1 MSRILYRLVGNN
13 PIQPLE
19 IIQYSRIIFE
29 LKQSEN
35 QCGTTYLIRCKTLRH
50 LGIKQRVL
58 SIRSVCVPG
67 IVPGCRQVKMTFCRQ
82 DYPATSCTPTEK
94 MNWYQLTRL
103 LWSNRDFS
111 PNTPN
116 LYLQSYTRAILY
128 NTSSAVSA
136 EGRKTSYTYPRRL
149 YENRISETSTGRLT
163 LIILTAL
170 TLTKRENISIEAV
183 HSGFFP

>member
-13 PIQPLE
+13 PIQPNNFWIKTIGKSMWYNILNTMQNTPAPWNKATSSE
-19 IIQYSRIIFE
+19 YSERFW
-29 LKQSEN
+29 
-35 QCGTTYLIRCKTLRH
+35 
-50 LGIKQRVL
+50 
-58 SIRSVCVPG
+58 VPG

-82 DYPATSCTPTEK
+82 DYPATSCTPIEK

-136 EGRKTSYTYPRRL
+136 EGRKTSYTYSRRL
-149 YENRISETSTGRLT
+149 YE
-163 LIILTAL
+163 
-170 TLTKRENISIEAV
+170 KQNIRDLNWQT
-183 HSGFFP
+183 HSYNTNCIDAYEKKEHIYLSSK

>member
-67 IVPGCRQVKMTFCRQ
+67 IVPGCRQVKMTFCSKITQ
-82 DYPATSCTPTEK
+82 QHLA
-94 MNWYQLTRL
+94 RL
-103 LWSNRDFS
+103 LRKWTGTSLRAYFDQIEIF
-111 PNTPN
+111 PPIHRI
-116 LYLQSYTRAILY
+116 YTCSHIRGQFYIIPPRQFRLREGKHPIH
-128 NTSSAVSA
+128 TRGVSM
-136 EGRKTSYTYPRRL
+136 KTEYQRPQL
-149 YENRISETSTGRLT
+149 ADL
-163 LIILTAL
+163 LL
-170 TLTKRENISIEAV
+170 
-183 HSGFFP
+183 

>member
-13 PIQPLE
+13 PIQPNNFW
-19 IIQYSRIIFE
+19 IKTIGKMWYNIF
-29 LKQSEN
+29 
-35 QCGTTYLIRCKTLRH
+35 IRCKTLRH

-82 DYPATSCTPTEK
+82 DYPATSCTPTKK

-111 PNTPN
+111 PNTPK
-116 LYLQSYTRAILY
+116 YTCSHIRGQFYIIPPRQFRLREGKHPIH
-128 NTSSAVSA
+128 TRGVSM
-136 EGRKTSYTYPRRL
+136 KTEYQRPQLADSL
-149 YENRISETSTGRLT
+149 S
-163 LIILTAL
+163 
-170 TLTKRENISIEAV
+170 
-183 HSGFFP
+183 